1 VRIAIDI
8 RPLQN
13 ESGLRGVGRYVR
25 SLITLLPPGGDEHLY
40 LESRWLAPGP
50 VPGGLAGRRVR
61 LLRPPRAITIFDQL
75 ATPLLCA
82 RKRIALLH
90 STFYAL
96 PALGAPGTKRVLTVH
111 DLIPLTVPGSVGIR
125 NTAIFRRIYR
135 SARGADAVI
144 VPSARTADD
153 LERLVGVARGRIRVI
168 PMGVGAP
175 FLGEGER
182 TVLSERGDGSSTG
195 QAFPGGRSEIPAG
208 RARLA
213 VIGQLRSEGKQIL
226 LYAGGFNATKNVPFL
241 FAALAALPEPDTVLC
256 LVGDPGP
263 AAAGLREAASGH
275 GVAGRVRFL
284 GRLDDDEL
292 AAAYRAAD
300 LFVSASLYEGFGLP
314 ALEAMACG
322 CPVAAL
328 ACGTVPEVLS
338 GAAASVQEKDAGAL
352 AAAIRR
358 ILASEPLRR
367 EMAERG
373 LARASELTWER
384 TARETHAL
392 YHELSA
398 SGGRDA

>member
-1 VRIAIDI
+1 M
-8 RPLQN
+8 
-13 ESGLRGVGRYVR
+13 
-25 SLITLLPPGGDEHLY
+25 
-40 LESRWLAPGP
+40 
-50 VPGGLAGRRVR
+50 R
-61 LLRPPRAITIFDQL
+61 LLRPPRAITLFDQL

-82 RKRIALLH
+82 WKRIELLH

-96 PALGAPGTKRVLTVH
+96 PALGAPGTKRILTVH
-111 DLIPLTVPGSVGIR
+111 DLIPLTVPGSVGIK

-153 LERLVGVARGRIRVI
+153 LERLVGVPRGRIRVI

-175 FLGEGER
+175 FLGEGVN
-182 TVLSERGDGSSTG
+182 TVLSERGGACPTG
-195 QAFPGGRSEIPAG
+195 TVLPGARLDLPAG

-213 VIGQLRSEGKQIL
+213 VIEQLRSEGKRIL
-226 LYAGGFNATKNVPFL
+226 VYAGGFNATKNVPFL
-241 FAALAALPEPDTVLC
+241 FAALASLPEPDVALC

-263 AAAGLREAASGH
+263 AAAGLREAAAGH
-275 GVAGRVRFL
+275 GVADRVRLL

-338 GAAASVQEKDAGAL
+338 GRGRQRAGEGRGGLRGGDPADPGERAAPAGDGRAGAR
-352 AAAIRR
+352 AR
-358 ILASEPLRR
+358 LRADLG
-367 EMAERG
+367 EDG
-373 LARASELTWER
+373 ARDARSVPRALRER
-384 TARETHAL
+384 TGSPMMAL
-392 YHELSA
+392 PDFS
-398 SGGRDA
+398 SPP